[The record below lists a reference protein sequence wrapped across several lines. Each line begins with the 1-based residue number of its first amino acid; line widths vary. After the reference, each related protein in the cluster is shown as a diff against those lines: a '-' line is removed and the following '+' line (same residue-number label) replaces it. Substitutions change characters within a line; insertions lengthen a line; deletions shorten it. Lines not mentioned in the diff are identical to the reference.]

1 MKKITLLLI
10 AAFVLGFGSMNAQTT
25 GKKFRKTTAGTTKT
39 EVKAEKK
46 TKTEVKAEAKAKTEA
61 KAESKTTGATFK
73 KSEIKATNSN
83 VTKATTKAT
92 ATKQAVAA
100 PSKATAVEKH
110 AATATKKAT
119 TAQPQKAVVHA
130 TPVDKS
136 NFNGFFTNT
145 YGDGLGGT
153 CTHRLTV
160 NFDPASGTVKG
171 RHTNESGVERD
182 YHGKL
187 VGDKLVCVYDE
198 DGDEFAE
205 MKLYDANT
213 IKLEGFTGTF
223 KRNDSDT
230 PTISV
235 SPSGQS
241 GAAAVDREGLEA
253 IQKYMREKEQSK

>member
-10 AAFVLGFGSMNAQTT
+10 AALVLGLGSMNAQTT
-25 GKKFRKTTAGTTKT
+25 GKKFRKTTVGTTKT
-39 EVKAEKK
+39 EVKAEN
-46 TKTEVKAEAKAKTEA
+46 KAKTEA
-61 KAESKTTGATFK
+61 KAKTETKAETQTTGSTFK

-83 VTKATTKAT
+83 ATKATTKAT

-100 PSKATAVEKH
+100 PSKATAIEKQAASTTSKK
-110 AATATKKAT
+110 AATA
-119 TAQPQKAVVHA
+119 QPKKAVVHA

-145 YGDGLGGT
+145 YSDGLGGT

-160 NFDPASGTVKG
+160 NFDPATGTVKG

-253 IQKYMREKEQSK
+253 IQKYMREKENK